1 MSGLLS
7 AERIEAAFL
16 DACITEIEAL
26 KPGNVHVYAAGHRMT
41 VADFEASAKA
51 AAPFIAA
58 PGLSVGE
65 RIEGAMRA
73 TWERVGQNTNLGII
87 LLCAPLAM
95 AAQRLGAPGADT
107 PARLRDV
114 LFDVLDGL
122 TVADA
127 ECAYRAITL
136 ANPGGLGEA
145 GHDVRHTPTITL
157 LAAMV
162 LAADRDLI
170 ARQYQSCFADVF
182 NLALPSLE
190 RGLARFGDVRWAA
203 ALAYLD
209 LLSRFPD
216 THIRRKYGDAVA
228 VGVRNEAAPCAA
240 MLGTAD
246 DPQACIAALMAFDAS
261 LKARRL
267 NPGAI
272 ADLTV
277 ATLFVRN
284 LLNLAS
290 ENS

>member
-1 MSGLLS
+1 MSDLLR
-7 AERIEAAFL
+7 EGIEAAFIN
-16 DACITEIEAL
+16 ACMTEIEAL

-41 VADFEASAKA
+41 VADFDASAKA

-58 PGLSVGE
+58 PDLSVGE

-87 LLCAPLAM
+87 LLCAPLAE
-95 AAQRLGAPGADT
+95 AAQRLGPPGEN
-107 PARLRDV
+107 PASLRDA

-145 GHDVRHTPTITL
+145 GHDVRQTPSITL

-170 ARQYQSCFADVF
+170 ARQYQSCFGDVF
-182 NLALPSLE
+182 DIALPSLE
-190 RGLARFGDVRWAA
+190 RGIARFGDVRWAA

-209 LLSRFPD
+209 LLSRLPD
-216 THIRRKYGDAVA
+216 THIRRKHGEAVA
-228 VGVRNEAAPCAA
+228 VGVRHEASPLLAMLEAAN
-240 MLGTAD
+240 
-246 DPQACIAALMAFDAS
+246 DPQECLPSLMAFDTS
-261 LKARRL
+261 LKARGL

-284 LLNLAS
+284 LLSGAS
-290 ENS
+290 ENA